1 MADYS
6 FFESEIKRLKK
17 AGIYKKIALLE
28 NEQGAKV
35 KINNKVVINL
45 SSNNYLGLISSKSIK
60 QVAINYLKKFGA
72 GTGSVRNIVGDTPI
86 HRKLE
91 KIIASFKKTEKA
103 VLFQSGFM
111 ANVGLLNAILTE
123 NDAVFSDELNHASII
138 DGIRLSKA
146 QKFIYPHANIEILED
161 LLKKSL
167 KQNFQ
172 KRVIITDGVFSMNGD
187 IAPLKEISMLAK
199 KYNALTICDDA
210 HATGVLGKNGEGS
223 IKFFNIEKDWDIQV
237 GTLSKAIGALGGFV
251 AGRKSLG
258 LFLEQKARPYLF
270 STSLPPAVV
279 GAAIKAFQILKSK
292 KGALLIKKLWDNTNY
307 FKDNLKKVGFNIGA
321 SQTPITPII
330 IGDEKKT
337 ALFAKKAFDLKIFV
351 QGFWYPVVPQG
362 QARIRTIVTAKHTKK
377 DLDEALEKLKFIGS
391 KLKII

>member
-60 QVAINYLKKFGA
+60 QAAINYLKKFGA

-237 GTLSKAIGALGGFV
+237 ATLSKAIGALGGFV
-251 AGRKSLG
+251 AGKKSLG